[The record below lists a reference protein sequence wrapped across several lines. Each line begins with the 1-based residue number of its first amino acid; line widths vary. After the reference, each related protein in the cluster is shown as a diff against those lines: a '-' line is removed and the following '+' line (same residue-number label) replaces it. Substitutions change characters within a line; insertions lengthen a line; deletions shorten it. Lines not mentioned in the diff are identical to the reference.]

1 MENFFQCKDTLI
13 AEVGAI
19 AIKSTDELD
28 TLVLSANAL
37 ASYLCCDQTP
47 QFSILEV
54 DDNDEN
60 IYRIVYAE
68 PRQSQ
73 RHSIDDTGKFDFP
86 VKKEALLATLNSEEA
101 LLVNDA
107 INNPL
112 ARYARIQLE
121 KKEVKH
127 FATALINSDDSKK
140 WILLF
145 DRKCDTPFVS
155 EEKQLLDQTALIIS
169 DAIKRI
175 NADRKERKDIIQSVE
190 DLFKNPLVSIGL
202 AAKISQRL
210 IDKGETAKVA
220 KHLEIILAEVA
231 RLEDDLSII
240 GAFTK
245 QLLKKRSFS
254 ALQKISLGEI
264 LEVFS
269 GISLVS
275 EFDRHSTFTE
285 VTDDKLAYFMTE
297 KIAGY
302 LQRNQNGDRQEISI
316 SPLNGKNPG
325 ISLKI
330 FASAFQ
336 PFKIG
341 IDYHINN
348 FLLLAKTL
356 GWQAKITQGALELS
370 LPLAEE

>member
-202 AAKISQRL
+202 AAKIIQRL
-210 IDKGETAKVA
+210 IERGEPEKINQ
-220 KHLEIILAEVA
+220 HLQIILTEVA
-231 RLEDDLSII
+231 RLEEDLAVV

-245 QLLKKRSFS
+245 HLTKKRSFS
-254 ALQKISLGEI
+254 ALREIPLEEI
-264 LEVFS
+264 L
-269 GISLVS
+269 GIFKEFSLVS
-275 EFDRHSTFTE
+275 TLDQHSTFVE
-285 VTDDKLAYFMTE
+285 ATDGKLARFMLE
-297 KIAGY
+297 KLAGY
-302 LQRNQNGDRQEISI
+302 LRRNQNGDQQEISL
-316 SPLNGKNPG
+316 SALNGKNTN

-330 FASAFQ
+330 SASAFQ

-356 GWQAKITQGALELS
+356 GWQAEITQGALELL
-370 LPLAEE
+370 LPLAEG